1 MTKITIQ
8 KYVEYLEEKE
18 LSLISHR
25 DKTKLLPIYLEW
37 IQFQINHSYIL
48 LEIPYFYIRNMYDW
62 VNSSIIYIEHCLSI
76 EISRACARLLLV
88 KGQIIEIIG
97 KMVEITSNDY
107 DILCKIYDLLIIT
120 KELMEGSHPSLI
132 TTSNTRNNIHLH
144 MMSRFI

>member
-1 MTKITIQ
+1 MTRITIQ

-18 LSLISHR
+18 LAMISHR

-62 VNSSIIYIEHCLSI
+62 VNSSIIYIEHCLTI
-76 EISRACARLLLV
+76 EISQACARLLLV

-97 KMVEITSNDY
+97 KMIEITSNDY

-120 KELMEGSHPSLI
+120 KELLENSHPSLI
-132 TTSNTRNNIHLH
+132 TTSNTRNNIQLH
-144 MMSRFI
+144 MMSHFI